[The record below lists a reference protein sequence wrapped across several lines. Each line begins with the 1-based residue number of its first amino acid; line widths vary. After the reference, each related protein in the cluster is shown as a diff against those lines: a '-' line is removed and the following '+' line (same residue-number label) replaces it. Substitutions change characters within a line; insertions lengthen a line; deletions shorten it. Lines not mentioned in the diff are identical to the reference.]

1 VSHERL
7 RRLDLNLLFVFEA
20 LLRTGGVTRAAEQL
34 DVTQSAVSHA
44 LANLRTYF
52 GDPLFVRT
60 KDGVAP
66 TQKAQMLAPAVMQIT
81 ALSRDALFPEASF
94 DPLTAERV
102 VTLCLNDLG
111 ELVTLPLLI
120 ERLRQVAP
128 RCTLRTVQMV
138 GPELEAALENGSV
151 DIALAGPLKFSGDI
165 LQQKLYDMGFV
176 VLAHRSAPLI
186 SPISREDFDRFEQV
200 VVIPSRMDVLPLD
213 PALKRLGLERRAY
226 LTTPHTLVLPAIIRR
241 NPDLIAVVPRI
252 LAHEMGLDGVKRL
265 ETGFDLPSFPVA
277 QYWHRRFAADAFNV
291 WLRGVVRDLFY
302 KRRDFEGS

>member
-60 KDGVAP
+60 KQGVAP

-94 DPLTAERV
+94 DPLSAERV

-138 GPELEAALENGSV
+138 GPELEAAMENGSV

-165 LQQKLYDMGFV
+165 VQQKLYAMGFV
-176 VLAHRSAPLI
+176 VLAHRATPLT
-186 SPISREDFDRFEQV
+186 SPLSREDFDRLEHV
-200 VVIPSRMDVLPLD
+200 VVIPSRMDVLPLN
-213 PALKRLGLERRAY
+213 PALQRLGLERRAY

-252 LAHEMGLDGVKRL
+252 LAQEPALQGLKSL
-265 ETGFDLPSFPVA
+265 ETAFDLPSFPVA
-277 QYWHRRFAADAFNV
+277 QYWHRRFAADSFNV
-291 WLRGVVRDLFY
+291 WLRGVVRELFY
-302 KRRDFEGS
+302 KRDSEFG